1 MNWTVKTYPMNY
13 GRVRQPYSKSV
24 VVGNLVFLSGMT
36 GANPDTG
43 EIDSKKLEDQVVTAL
58 DKVRMAMEEAGSSM
72 DHIVKITNYIKDVK
86 DYPHMQKTELAYFQ
100 KHAPLLLKE
109 PPACTLVQ
117 PRCMDD
123 PRFLAGMDVIGVI
136 SLDEPGWEVKK
147 YPAYWGGEKQPYSKF
162 VMVGNL
168 LLPSAI
174 GPENPATGKV
184 ESDNLE
190 EQLLA
195 VHDNMKR
202 TLEEAGSSMNNIVK
216 TFHHLREG
224 GLPRPMWKS
233 ELEYYQKHA
242 RVLIEENPPAST
254 FWQLS
259 ALAKSDYLVEID
271 MIAAISRNKPGWE
284 VKKHPLYYG
293 DVKRYFA
300 KWVSVGNLMF
310 LSGNAGGTPLTGEIQ
325 SDDLEHQMLQSLI
338 RTKLGMEAAGS
349 SLNNIIR
356 SLHFVKNLEDIPSVV
371 EIETEYYRKHAPRL
385 LEEPPVSTFVQPY
398 SLANPRYQMEI
409 EHIAVISRW

>member
-1 MNWTVKTYPMNY
+1 MDWKVKAYPLSY
-13 GRVRQPYSKSV
+13 GRVRQYYSKSV

-43 EIDSKKLEDQVVTAL
+43 EMDSNKLQDQVVTAL
-58 DKVRMAMEEAGSSM
+58 EKVRMALEEAGSSM
-72 DHIVKITNYIKDVK
+72 NHIVKITNYIKDVK
-86 DYPHMQKTELAYFQ
+86 DYPHMQKTELEYFQ
-100 KHAPLLLKE
+100 KYAPFLSKE

-117 PRCMDD
+117 PRSIDTSK
-123 PRFLAGMDVIGVI
+123 FLAGMDVIGVV
-136 SLDEPGWEVKK
+136 SLEEPGWEVKK
-147 YPAYWGGEKQPYSKF
+147 YPAYLGGEKQPYSKF
-162 VMVGNL
+162 VMIGNL

-174 GPENPATGKV
+174 GPENPDTGKV

-195 VHDNMKR
+195 VHENMKK
-202 TLEEAGSSMNNIVK
+202 TLEGAGSSMNNLVK

-284 VKKHPLYYG
+284 VKKYPFYYG
-293 DVKRYFA
+293 DVKRYFTM
-300 KWVSVGNLMF
+300 WVSVGNLMF
-310 LSGNAGGTPLTGEIQ
+310 LSGNTGATPLTGEIE
-325 SDDLEHQMLQSLI
+325 SDDLRHQMLQSLI
-338 RTKLGMEAAGS
+338 STKLGMEAAGS

-356 SLHFVKNLEDIPSVV
+356 SLHLVKNLEDIPRIV
-371 EIETEYYRKHAPRL
+371 EIEMEYYRKHAPRL

-398 SLANPRYQMEI
+398 SLANSRYLVEV
-409 EHIAVISRW
+409 EHIGLLSRK

>member
-1 MNWTVKTYPMNY
+1 MNWTVKTYPRDD
-13 GRVRQPYSKSV
+13 GKTRQPYSKSV

-43 EIDSKKLEDQVVTAL
+43 EMDSDKIEDQVATAL
-58 DKVRMAMEEAGSSM
+58 DKVRIALEETGSSM
-72 DHIVKITNYIKDVK
+72 NHIVKITDYIKEVK
-86 DYPHMQKTELAYFQ
+86 DYPRMQKTELEYFQ

-117 PRCMDD
+117 PRSMDTSK
-123 PRFLAGMDVIGVI
+123 FLAGMDMIGVI

-147 YPAYWGGEKQPYSKF
+147 YPAFWRGEKQPYSKF
-162 VMVGNL
+162 VVVGNL

-174 GPENPATGKV
+174 GPENPDTGKV

-190 EQLLA
+190 KQLLA

-224 GLPRPMWKS
+224 LPRRMWKS

-284 VKKHPLYYG
+284 VKKYPLYYG
-293 DVKRYFA
+293 DVKRYFT

-325 SDDLEHQMLQSLI
+325 SDDLRHQTLQSFV

-356 SLHFVKNLEDIPSVV
+356 SLHLVKNLEDIPHIV
-371 EIETEYYRKHAPRL
+371 EIEMEYYREHAPRL
-385 LEEPPVSTFVQPY
+385 LEDPPVSTFVQPY
-398 SLANPRYQMEI
+398 SLANPRYQVEI
-409 EHIAVISRW
+409 EHIGVISRR